1 MAVVGGQGEGTA
13 RTVLPVTSSDYDV
26 TANNIEFFVNA
37 TDVETTDGLTAR
49 GNKALAEK
57 KIKDYFTFEVLQTPT
72 CQYGVHYFL
81 GDLVSA
87 INPFTLVKA
96 TYKVMQVTV
105 VVDKAGNMPE
115 KVDIELVKL

>member
-1 MAVVGGQGEGTA
+1 MANPKFGVDGMDAASVAVVGGQGEGTA
-13 RTVLPVTSSDYDV
+13 RTVLPVTSADYDV

-81 GDLVSA
+81 GDLGKRYQS
-87 INPFTLVKA
+87 L
-96 TYKVMQVTV
+96 Y
-105 VVDKAGNMPE
+105 AG
-115 KVDIELVKL
+115 